1 MDQKKMV
8 IYFKKLS
15 NVANT
20 FLGTYL
26 ETLYFHRLFLH
37 QNPLLKAVLLA
48 IFNIEGIENQFPN
61 HFP

>member
-8 IYFKKLS
+8 IYFKKFS

-20 FLGTYL
+20 SLGTYFNSRNK
-26 ETLYFHRLFLH
+26 LYFHRRFLH

-48 IFNIEGIENQFPN
+48 IFNIEGIEN
-61 HFP
+61 HFS